1 MHVEVQF
8 SQSKSSSYIQSQEQP
23 IYFFK
28 TRSRGL
34 TSADPWNIIQGSG
47 TDYLMMTTGID
58 LTQCPPKIA
67 TKRLTNT
74 NTQKGC
80 I

>member
-47 TDYLMMTTGID
+47 TDYADAGGVFKKWENMLV
-58 LTQCPPKIA
+58 
-67 TKRLTNT
+67 
-74 NTQKGC
+74 
-80 I
+80 